1 MDYKKI
7 VSSAYSWMSIDKAK
21 LFLLFFWIS
30 LPFLIIL
37 PQIFEKN
44 LVYNQATKPIAMCL
58 YGILYFTLFLG
69 LIVLIQYCL
78 KSRSEKVVEMDFAK
92 LVGLVKLV
100 FLEVFYV
107 LVWNINSKLRVSQIL
122 FLIST
127 GLFFILA
134 SSYPSSLWIFALFIS
149 ISVYSILI
157 VYNFGRVFFSS
168 TIFCNES
175 NYSIKD
181 AIMKSWS
188 LTHGKMVK
196 SFSPILWVV
205 VLMFLMFAFITL
217 ALGSFAAI
225 FLKIF
230 LIEPL
235 AISIGFKAAAAFA
248 LAPCLIAYH
257 YAITDVYSQLK
268 NAHDSSSSIKRI
280 LAHRVLNKK
289 VAHKKVVVKKSKLKK
304 RK

>member
-1 MDYKKI
+1 MDYSKI
-7 VSSAYSWMSIDKAK
+7 ISSAYSWLSIDKAK

-37 PQIFEKN
+37 PQFFEKN
-44 LVYNQATKPIAMCL
+44 LIYTQLTKPIAMCL
-58 YGILYFTLFLG
+58 YSILYFTLFLG

-78 KSRSEKVVEMDFAK
+78 KNKREKTVEMDLWK
-92 LVGLVKLV
+92 LIGLVKLV
-100 FLEVFYV
+100 FLEMFYV
-107 LVWNINSKLRVSQIL
+107 LIWNINSKLRFSQIL

-127 GLFFILA
+127 GLFFIL
-134 SSYPSSLWIFALFIS
+134 SSFFPDSLWVFALFIS
-149 ISVYSILI
+149 ISVYGLLI

-175 NYSIKD
+175 NYAIKD

-188 LTHGKMVK
+188 LTHGKMIK
-196 SFSPILWVV
+196 SFSPILWVI

-225 FLKIF
+225 FLKMF
-230 LIEPL
+230 LIGPL

-268 NAHDSSSSIKRI
+268 NAHDSSNSIKRI
-280 LAHRVLNKK
+280 LAHRVL
-289 VAHKKVVVKKSKLKK
+289 HKKVSNKKTILKK
-304 RK
+304 RKLKKK

>member
-1 MDYKKI
+1 MDYHKI
-7 VSSAYSWMSIDKAK
+7 ISSAYSWMSIDKAK
-21 LFLLFFWIS
+21 LFLLFFWVS

-37 PQIFEKN
+37 PQVFDKN
-44 LVYNQATKPIAMCL
+44 LIYSGSTKPIAIIL

-78 KSRSEKVVEMDFAK
+78 KKKNEKVSNMDFNK
-92 LVGLVKLV
+92 IVSVVKLV
-100 FLEVFYV
+100 FLEGFYV
-107 LVWNINSKLRVSQIL
+107 FIWNINSKLRVSQIL

-127 GLFFILA
+127 GLFFIL
-134 SSYPSSLWIFALFIS
+134 SSFFPNSLWVFALYIS
-149 ISVYSILI
+149 ISIYSLLA

-168 TIFCNES
+168 TVFCSEE
-175 NYSIKD
+175 NYSIKQ
-181 AIMKSWS
+181 AIMRSWA
-188 LTHGKMVK
+188 LTHGRMIK
-196 SFSPILWVV
+196 SFSPILWVL

-235 AISIGFKAAAAFA
+235 AISIGFRAAAAFA

-257 YAITDVYSQLK
+257 YAIADVYSQLK
-268 NAHDSSSSIKRI
+268 DSHNSSTSIKRI

-289 VAHKKVVVKKSKLKK
+289 VVTITKKSKLKK
-304 RK
+304 KK